1 MIGNITRD
9 KHRDVALHT
18 GPCSVLREGLLLP
31 SSDGQ
36 SWMLACSSREYFLNG
51 TLKDPVEGSIS
62 MTFAIQHEGLSD
74 IPFFNGKKKGAC
86 ASLSSQPLGDRDR
99 QILEV

>member
-9 KHRDVALHT
+9 KHSDVALHT
-18 GPCSVLREGLLLP
+18 GPCSVLREGQLLP

-36 SWMLACSSREYFLNG
+36 SWMLACSSREYFLKD

-74 IPFFNGKKKGAC
+74 IPFLNGKKG
-86 ASLSSQPLGDRDR
+86 SLCKLVIPTFGR
-99 QILEV
+99 QR